1 MLLLSEKF
9 QLELRHLRH
18 FLAVAEYKSVAEAA
32 RHLHIVQPALSR
44 QIKQLEAELGTSLF
58 RRSVRGVELTLAGQ
72 QFAEDITRVLIDLDA
87 AYKRVGDF
95 ARGGAGSLRIGVA
108 PHIAW
113 DPRILSRLQEFRE
126 QSPEVELVIESG
138 LASTQVARVLSG
150 ELDGGFLAW
159 RDPAVEGLA
168 SLDLFNCRLNLAVP
182 SNSPYVSK
190 LPEHLHELRS
200 EPCLWFR
207 REVAPFYYDFL
218 IESCEQGDLSPRLVI
233 SGGDISTIL
242 GQVATGLGYSIVPD
256 SARFHCPPNVVLLE
270 HPDLVGTFP
279 VEFVYSASATNPVLT
294 RLVRMLEV

>member
-1 MLLLSEKF
+1 
-9 QLELRHLRH
+9 LELRHLRH

-58 RRSVRGVELTLAGQ
+58 HRSVRGVELTLAGQ
-72 QFAEDITRVLIDLDA
+72 QFAKDITRVLADLDA
-87 AYKRVGDF
+87 SYNRVGDY

-126 QSPEVELVIESG
+126 QSPNVELIIESG
-138 LASTQVARVLSG
+138 LATAQVARVLSG

-159 RDPAVEGLA
+159 RDPALEGLA
-168 SLDLFNCRLNLAVP
+168 GLDLFSCRLNLAVP
-182 SNSPYVSK
+182 SHSPYVSK

-200 EPCLWFR
+200 EPCLWFK

-218 IESCEQGDLSPRLVI
+218 IDSCEQAGLSPRLVF

-242 GQVATGLGYSIVPD
+242 GQIATGMGYSIVPD

-270 HPDLVGTFP
+270 HPDLVGAFP
-279 VEFVYSASATNPVLT
+279 VEFVYAANTTNPVLA
-294 RLVRMLEV
+294 RLLTMLKA